1 MRKGRF
7 AGLSSA
13 SEAVP
18 EISGGRRLMAA
29 ALVPTAPGVVAVF
42 ALFRP
47 EPLQMAI
54 AGAVGLLIA
63 IFGLYLLRGEAKGET
78 PAAATQDS
86 DRARRLVADFEE
98 SGAGWFWETNADGLL
113 TYVSEPLA

>member
-13 SEAVP
+13 TEALP
-18 EISGGRRLMAA
+18 EASGRRRLVAA
-29 ALVPTAPGVVAVF
+29 ALVPTAPGIVAVF

-47 EPLQMAI
+47 QPLEMAI
-54 AGAVGLLIA
+54 AGAIGLLLA
-63 IFGLYLLRGEAKGET
+63 IFGLFLLRANPGAEAST
-78 PAAATQDS
+78 AANQDS

-98 SGAGWFWETNADGLL
+98 SGSGWFWETNADGIL
-113 TYVSEPLA
+113 TYV